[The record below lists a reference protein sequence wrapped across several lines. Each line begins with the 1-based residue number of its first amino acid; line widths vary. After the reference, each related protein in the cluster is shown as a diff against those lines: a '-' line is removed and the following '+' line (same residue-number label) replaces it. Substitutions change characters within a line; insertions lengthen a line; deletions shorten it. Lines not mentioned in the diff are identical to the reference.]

1 MPPVSVACQFARR
14 VISAVMTGPFFGATE
29 QRRAARQS
37 SMACLYLRAKDLH
50 SAILCPA
57 IFTIVVGNG
66 STFTVTFCR
75 QTVLIH
81 SVIYEPIHDRVGS
94 ILRELLIEGL
104 AADVIREAFNSNRPV
119 RIVLHCF
126 GYIRQYGFRAARD
139 IELSRGEMN
148 LIFS

>member
-50 SAILCPA
+50 SAILCAA
-57 IFTIVVGNG
+57 ILAIVVGNG

-75 QTVLIH
+75 QTV
-81 SVIYEPIHDRVGS
+81 
-94 ILRELLIEGL
+94 LIEGL

-119 RIVLHCF
+119 RIVLHRF
-126 GYIRQYGFRAARD
+126 GYIRQYGFRTARD